1 MPTGRSALPVFGL
14 WVAWVYLLSLIVIRP
29 AGDVPLAPLRPE
41 VRFLDADTTFD
52 YDVAAGPNGL
62 RGLQAELSQAFDR
75 PIEIPVT
82 VSPVE
87 TVPHGTEHARAG
99 VDYAADRDAVIFF
112 PANSTRGTLRERDAL
127 LDVAVTPDAGAAA
140 RRRFRLQLDGTE
152 DVVVAADP
160 QGLRLIDIPA
170 GAEPRAAGIKAR
182 FRDLLVDVDEAD
194 LPGHRF
200 IIEADQPPD
209 EQAELLLSLYRRSG
223 AGAVPVLHFTGTF
236 PAGVRE
242 QGIRLNDLVSAED
255 LRRIGAAY
263 DPRPGVDEWYEVH
276 LDARP
281 PLVSSSD
288 PCFTT
293 IFSRDQDASTA
304 ATFRFED
311 ESGTPIR
318 RVVPKEP
325 FWVVAELSQPIEV
338 DCHVTPF
345 VNGTELTPGGLIPAG
360 TRRSDRL
367 GPYRLEADPAPE
379 SDEVSVGVRLDADD
393 GSGACLSCGG
403 RPGGCKACRAAC
415 KACGGKP
422 EGCPSCRS
430 RCQACGGPPGSC
442 SACRSDCGA
451 CGGRPGGCALCRPA
465 CKACGGKAEG
475 CPECRGACKRCGGR
489 DGGCA
494 ACGFGTGVCGGCG
507 GKPGECGVCG
517 GGGGAGG
524 GGGGSGGGGSGGG
537 GSGGGGSGGGGSG
550 GGGSGGGG
558 SGGGG
563 SGGGGSGGGGSGGG
577 GSGGG
582 GSGGGGSG
590 GGGSGKSPVAPPPS
604 TSLPKGPAVPG
615 DFMIFLVNNQ
625 RLHEPGDVITDR
637 VREAIK
643 DRKPYAQGAIVINDE
658 GKESVLDAKSPPPAV
673 EQAFAP
679 FSADQQ
685 DLEGQAA
692 RVVDTIV
699 RKRRNAENPD
709 IRTLVVW
716 PEREFVSART
726 LEVFKTLANDGR
738 GPISFL
744 CPDADPE
751 RAREL
756 AAALQVDGGAGEITV
771 RSPKSEE
778 LVEHIDDVLDVIGA
792 KPTDRLNVE
801 EAVQ

>member
-14 WVAWVYLLSLIVIRP
+14 WVAWVYLLSLIVVRP
-29 AGDVPLAPLRPE
+29 AGDVPLALPRPE
-41 VRFLDADTTFD
+41 VRFVDADSPFD
-52 YDVAAGPNGL
+52 YDVEAGPNGL
-62 RGLQAELSQAFDR
+62 RGIEAELSKAFDR

-82 VSPVE
+82 ALPVE
-87 TVPHGTEHARAG
+87 TAPEGTEPARPG

-112 PANSTRGTLRERDAL
+112 PANSRRGILRERDAL
-127 LDVAVTPDAGAAA
+127 LDVAVTPDTAAVA
-140 RRRFRLQLDGTE
+140 RRRFRLRLDGTE

-160 QGLRLIDIPA
+160 LGLRLVDIPA
-170 GAEPRAAGIKAR
+170 GAEPRRAGIKAR
-182 FRDLLVDVDEAD
+182 FQDLLVDVDEQQLA
-194 LPGHRF
+194 GHRF
-200 IIEADQPPD
+200 VVEADRPPD
-209 EQAELLLSLYRRSG
+209 EKADLLLSLYRRSG
-223 AGAVPVLHFTGTF
+223 AGSVPVLHFTGTF

-242 QGIRLNDLVSAED
+242 QAIRLGDLVSAED

-263 DPRPGVDEWYEVH
+263 DPRPGVDEWYELH

-293 IFSRDQDASTA
+293 IFSRNRDASTTA
-304 ATFRFED
+304 SFRFED
-311 ESGTPIR
+311 ESGKPIR
-318 RVVPKEP
+318 RVVPNEP

-338 DCHVTPF
+338 DCRVTPS
-345 VNGTELTPGGLIPAG
+345 VNGTPLSPSGLIPAG

-393 GSGACLSCGG
+393 GSGICRDCGA
-403 RPGGCKACRAAC
+403 RPGGCKACRPACKDCGGKSGGCPTCRGRCQACGGPPGSCSVCKSNCAACGGRPGGCSLCRPAC

-422 EGCPSCRS
+422 EGCP
-430 RCQACGGPPGSC
+430 Q
-442 SACRSDCGA
+442 
-451 CGGRPGGCALCRPA
+451 
-465 CKACGGKAEG
+465 
-475 CPECRGACKRCGGR
+475 CRGACTNCGGR
-489 DGGCA
+489 EGGCA
-494 ACGFGTGVCGGCG
+494 ACGFGTGVCSNCSD
-507 GKPGECGVCG
+507 KPGKCGVCG
-517 GGGGAGG
+517 GSGGGGAGGSGGGGAGAGSGSGGGGGDGSGNGGGGAGGGGSGGGGAGGGGSGSGGGGSGG
-524 GGGGSGGGGSGGG
+524 GGGGSGGGGAGGG
-537 GSGGGGSGGGGSG
+537 GN
-550 GGGSGGGG
+550 
-558 SGGGG
+558 
-563 SGGGGSGGGGSGGG
+563 
-577 GSGGG
+577 
-582 GSGGGGSG
+582 
-590 GGGSGKSPVAPPPS
+590 SPVAPPPS

-625 RLHEPGDVITDR
+625 RLHEPGDVITDQ

-658 GKESVLDAKSPPPAV
+658 GKESVLDEKSPPPAV
-673 EQAFAP
+673 EQAFEP
-679 FSADQQ
+679 FSADQH

-716 PEREFVSART
+716 PEREFVSAKT
-726 LEVFKTLANDGR
+726 LEVFKSLANDGR

-756 AAALQVDGGAGEITV
+756 AAALQTDGSASEITV

-778 LVEHIDDVLDVIGA
+778 LVEHIDDVLDAIGA

-801 EAVQ
+801 ETAK